1 MAETGWTRRVRLQ
14 QLRTVL
20 AVARNQS
27 LMKAAEALGLSQPAV
42 TKILHELEA
51 DLGVQLFVRTSRGTH
66 PTHYGE
72 LLVEHAAVVFAQLT
86 QVEREIHNARA
97 GLAGEVRLGTLIA
110 ASASLVPQAVA
121 QLQRSVPGLRVMLV
135 EDTYA
140 RLVPALRRGELDMIA
155 GRLPAHQY
163 REGLLLESFYQE
175 RVCFAVRPGHPA
187 LALKRP
193 GLARLRDW
201 PWIMPPPQTTLR
213 QMLEAAFHDQNLPL
227 PQAPCESL
235 SVVGNRRLLLETD
248 YIAAFPA
255 RVIEPDLRG
264 GLLAE
269 LVPAEPLA
277 FGPVGV
283 TMRRDTPLSP
293 PAEAMLTAL
302 RQVGAGEA
310 AAVQAPKQA

>member
-1 MAETGWTRRVRLQ
+1 MVETGWTRRVRLQ
-14 QLRTVL
+14 QLRAVL

-27 LMKAAEALGLSQPAV
+27 LVKAAEELGLSQPAV
-42 TKILHELEA
+42 TKILHEVEA

-66 PTHYGE
+66 PTRYGE
-72 LLVEHAAVVFAQLT
+72 LLAEHAAGVFAQLT

-121 QLQRSVPGLRVMLV
+121 QLQRTVPGIRVMLV
-135 EDTYA
+135 EGTYA

-155 GRLPAHQY
+155 GRLPAYQY

-175 RVCFAVRPGHPA
+175 RVCFAVRPAHPA
-187 LALKRP
+187 LALRRP
-193 GLARLRDW
+193 TLEQLGGW

-227 PQAPCESL
+227 PQSPCESL

-255 RVIEPDLRG
+255 RVIEPDLRA

-269 LVPAEPLA
+269 LTLAEPLA

-283 TMRRDTPLSP
+283 ALRRDSPLSQ
-293 PAEAMLTAL
+293 PAEAMLAAL
-302 RQVGAGEA
+302 RQAGNSEA
-310 AAVQAPKQA
+310 QAGRARA